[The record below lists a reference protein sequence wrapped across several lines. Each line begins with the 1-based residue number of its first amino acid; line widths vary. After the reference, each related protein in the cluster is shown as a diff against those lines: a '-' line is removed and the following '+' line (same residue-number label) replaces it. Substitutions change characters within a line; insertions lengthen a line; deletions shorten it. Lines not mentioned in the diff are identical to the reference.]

1 MLCTNGHVM
10 PENTKFCITCGSP
23 IGSNEAATTQQFGS
37 LAPKA
42 APSAPAS
49 VGVPTG
55 YSVAGV
61 VTTSGFAIASLVLG
75 ILGISLLSIIF
86 GFIALSQIKKRGQK
100 GRGMAIAGIV
110 LGFVWTAVIILLI
123 VIGLNSSSNSISYQD
138 GYSWGYHNAYST
150 LDCDWWSHGP
160 SYDNQYQ
167 WEQGCRDG
175 YWANPG

>member
-10 PENTKFCITCGSP
+10 PENTKFCVTCGSP
-23 IGSNEAATTQQFGS
+23 IGSNDAATTQQFGS

-42 APSAPAS
+42 APSAPEF

-55 YSVAGV
+55 YSVAGA

-110 LGFVWTAVIILLI
+110 LGFVWTALLILLI
-123 VIGLNSSSNSISYQD
+123 VIGLNSTSNSSSYHD
-138 GYSWGYHNAYST
+138 GYQWGYNNAYGTS
-150 LDCDWWSHGP
+150 DCSWWSHGP

-167 WEQGCRDG
+167 WEQGCRAG
-175 YWANPG
+175 YWDNPN